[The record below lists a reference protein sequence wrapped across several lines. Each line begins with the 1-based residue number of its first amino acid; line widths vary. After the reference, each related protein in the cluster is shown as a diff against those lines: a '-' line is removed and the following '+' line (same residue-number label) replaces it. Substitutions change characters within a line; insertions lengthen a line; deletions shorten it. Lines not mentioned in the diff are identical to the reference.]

1 MRIFLRVLPIV
12 LYCAAAPA
20 QTPARPEFEV
30 ASIKPSAESAGTG
43 ASPTSPARSRKLQKA
58 TRKGPSPEDPE
69 RYTANRVTLL
79 SLLMTAYQLAPYQI
93 SGPAWLDSSR
103 FDVNAKIP
111 EGATKAQFGP
121 MLQNLLADRFKL
133 VTHRETKQMTV
144 YDLVVAKGGP
154 RIRDHV
160 ELPPGPPPAPAK
172 LEMDAYGLPAS
183 PMFGAGKTSTVM
195 TPDRA
200 RLWAYAETMPQ
211 LAEMLSGQLAK
222 PVTDSTELKAKY
234 DFVLS
239 WAPDS
244 APRPSGDAASDPAA
258 LPTLLA
264 AVQEQL
270 GLKLEPK
277 KGPVAILV
285 IDHIDKLP
293 TEN

>member
-1 MRIFLRVLPIV
+1 
-12 LYCAAAPA
+12 
-20 QTPARPEFEV
+20 
-30 ASIKPSAESAGTG
+30 
-43 ASPTSPARSRKLQKA
+43 
-58 TRKGPSPEDPE
+58 
-69 RYTANRVTLL
+69 
-79 SLLMTAYQLAPYQI
+79 
-93 SGPAWLDSSR
+93 
-103 FDVNAKIP
+103 
-111 EGATKAQFGP
+111 
-121 MLQNLLADRFKL
+121 
-133 VTHRETKQMTV
+133 
-144 YDLVVAKGGP
+144 
-154 RIRDHV
+154 
-160 ELPPGPPPAPAK
+160 
-172 LEMDAYGLPAS
+172 
-183 PMFGAGKTSTVM
+183 
-195 TPDRA
+195 
-200 RLWAYAETMPQ
+200 
-211 LAEMLSGQLAK
+211 MLSGQLAK